1 MLLTAFTQEPQVML
15 GSIFR
20 IDEDYS
26 ARWYLLLILVGDSD
40 KYHHCNYHYHLTM
53 RSWLSRK
60 LALNILNV
68 EEEHLDYYEW
78 ER

>member
-26 ARWYLLLILVGDSD
+26 ARWYLLLILVGDFD
-40 KYHHCNYHYHLTM
+40 KFRHCNHHYHLAM